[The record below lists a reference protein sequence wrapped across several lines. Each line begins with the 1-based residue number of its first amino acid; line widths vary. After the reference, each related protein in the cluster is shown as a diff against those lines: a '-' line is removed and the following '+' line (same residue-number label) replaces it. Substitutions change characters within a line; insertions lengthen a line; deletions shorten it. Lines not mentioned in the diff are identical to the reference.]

1 MISSSISPAWWAF
14 FTLQSSFNDLGLT
27 LTSNSMMSFNQN
39 AFVQILCSFLIVIGN
54 TGFPILLRF
63 IIWVMFKTAR
73 PLSLYKESLGFL
85 LDHPRRCFT
94 LLFPSVPTWWL
105 FFILVVLNGFD
116 LVIFCILDLHDDT
129 FKGVDM
135 GYRVLN
141 GLFQAFCTRTVGFSV
156 MDLSQLHAATQV
168 SYLIMM
174 YISVLPIAISVRR
187 TNVYEEQSLGVYA
200 KENAEGVDE
209 SAPSNYVG
217 SHLRNQLSY
226 DLWYICLGLF
236 IICIAEGK
244 RLKEQDLRF
253 RFCSSF

>member
-1 MISSSISPAWWAF
+1 MGVFHTAVVIQRFGAH
-14 FTLQSSFNDLGLT
+14 FN
-27 LTSNSMMSFNQN
+27 
-39 AFVQILCSFLIVIGN
+39 VQFDDVFQPECVCTNPLFILIVIGN

-129 FKGVDM
+129 FDM

-187 TNVYEEQSLGVYA
+187 TNVYEEQSLGCMPRRMQRVLMR
-200 KENAEGVDE
+200 VR
-209 SAPSNYVG
+209 
-217 SHLRNQLSY
+217 HQTM
-226 DLWYICLGLF
+226 LGR
-236 IICIAEGK
+236 I
-244 RLKEQDLRF
+244 
-253 RFCSSF
+253 